1 MMNNSTIYFRY
12 YLQSVFVKFLI
23 YFLNL
28 SLYFHNYLS
37 LIGFMLLLIIVNQL
51 ISGTMLSFS
60 LIPEPMI
67 IPTSREEEDSENLY
81 IDDFFWLHE
90 RGVDFFFL
98 LLILHLLRKFFI
110 LAYSKEQEL
119 AWKSGIILFLMSHG
133 VIFFGL
139 VLCCTHLSEITL
151 TIAGNIFHTIFFF
164 KGKMYWWLFTDM
176 FLNSDTLIRLAYI
189 HYVLAFILSY
199 YGILHGIEMHYDW
212 KGELYMQ
219 TLDIELN
226 WWWEGLL
233 NELNTFIIGIMF
245 IYIINLY
252 FYSQVEALSYEIFM
266 WGDIGLVNDIRFYGV
281 APHWYFRP
289 YMAWLIVCPYH
300 KMGLAGLFFF
310 FFILYY
316 QPNFFNNLIN
326 SNIIYNIFFIFL
338 FFLFFYFFLYTSS
351 FLPYGRFY
359 NQLGGNIIMLYAYL
373 FIFIYLGTK
382 IRTINLEFLSKNFLL

>member
-1 MMNNSTIYFRY
+1 MQFTIMMNNSTIYFRY

-164 KGKMYWWLFTDM
+164 
-176 FLNSDTLIRLAYI
+176 
-189 HYVLAFILSY
+189 
-199 YGILHGIEMHYDW
+199 
-212 KGELYMQ
+212 
-219 TLDIELN
+219 
-226 WWWEGLL
+226 
-233 NELNTFIIGIMF
+233 
-245 IYIINLY
+245 
-252 FYSQVEALSYEIFM
+252 
-266 WGDIGLVNDIRFYGV
+266 
-281 APHWYFRP
+281 
-289 YMAWLIVCPYH
+289 
-300 KMGLAGLFFF
+300 
-310 FFILYY
+310 
-316 QPNFFNNLIN
+316 
-326 SNIIYNIFFIFL
+326 
-338 FFLFFYFFLYTSS
+338 
-351 FLPYGRFY
+351 
-359 NQLGGNIIMLYAYL
+359 
-373 FIFIYLGTK
+373 
-382 IRTINLEFLSKNFLL
+382 